1 MYKLTEWFQS
11 KDIQITEGY
20 SQLCEQ
26 KSNFLKN
33 IVQDKSIKNVME
45 IGFNGGHS
53 AEIFLSSNPDIQ
65 LTSFDIGQHSYVS
78 VGKEYIDNTFPNRHT
93 LILGNSLETVPKYIK
108 NNNIKFDIIYIDGG
122 HTYDI
127 AKGDLLNCKQ
137 LAHSKTIVI
146 MDDTIEKTEWICPW
160 TEGPTSAWK
169 EAQNMNFIQ
178 QTGFEE
184 YSEGQGNSWGFYK

>member
-20 SQLCEQ
+20 SQLCEK

-53 AEIFLSSNPDIQ
+53 AEIFLSSNPNIQ

-93 LILGNSLETVPKYIK
+93 LILGNSIETVPKYIK
-108 NNNIKFDIIYIDGG
+108 NNNVKFDIIYIDGG

>member
-20 SQLCEQ
+20 SQLCEK

-53 AEIFLSSNPDIQ
+53 AEIFLSSNPNIQ
-65 LTSFDIGQHSYVS
+65 LTSFDIWQHSYVS

-93 LILGNSLETVPKYIK
+93 LILGNSIETVPKYIK
-108 NNNIKFDIIYIDGG
+108 NNNVKFDIIYIDGG

-160 TEGPTSAWK
+160 TEGPTSACK